1 MLASWLALFEH
12 LAYLGSLGLSNTL
25 LLLCFWLT
33 LGFSDFAA
41 TPLAFSWDSPA
52 SAWYCSLGLDMLLML
67 RSWLPIGTSSTLLV
81 FFILLTLAGFP
92 TLSLCFVLGHAS
104 TLLTLRSW
112 FYLERFFFCF
122 FLWRIKLQHALDATL
137 LALSWTSLAHSWCYV
152 LGSGSD
158 TLLMLRAEPSL
169 GTVPDALD
177 ATVHHNCDNTLLT
190 FSWNFHSALVGATLR
205 LLTLRSGDSHALGA
219 TLLALFWTTQA
230 RTL

>member
-1 MLASWLALFEH
+1 MLLAYSWVFRLCCYAFSFLLGQSGERLILFSWPRHALDATLLASYWNFQHALGVF
-12 LAYLGSLGLSNTL
+12 YSLNSRGLSDTFS
-25 LLLCFWLT
+25 LLCPGT
-33 LGFSDFAA
+33 CQHA
-41 TPLAFSWDSPA
+41 
-52 SAWYCSLGLDMLLML
+52 LDA
-67 RSWLPIGTSSTLLV
+67 TLLV
-81 FFILLTLAGFP
+81 LLGAL
-92 TLSLCFVLGHAS
+92 
-104 TLLTLRSW
+104 
-112 FYLERFFFCF
+112 FFCF